1 MSTETVQNIVVAP
14 VTTPVTV
21 PINHGEKPEK
31 FNGTEFKRWQQ
42 KMLFYLTT
50 LNLAKFLYED
60 APTLNEN
67 ESDKQVVAA
76 IDAWKHAD
84 FLCKNYILNG
94 LDNTL
99 YNVYSQIKTARE
111 LWDSLDKK
119 YKTEDAGTKKFIE
132 GMTLSESF
140 QVATI
145 IEKLPSS
152 WKEFKNYLKHKRKEM
167 KLEDLIVR
175 LRIEED
181 NRTSEKAMWNQ
192 TIESKANVVEHN
204 NKNKKRKH
212 FGQEFGQGSNQDTKG
227 GHAKRFKGKC
237 FICDKPGHRAKDCRK
252 RNDQGNKKT
261 FQANISEVGTLSKDV
276 SDINLSAVVSE
287 VNLVGDT
294 KEWWVD
300 TGATRHICSDKNM
313 FSKYHSVEHGEQ
325 LFMGNS
331 STARVEGKGK
341 VILKMT
347 SGKELTLND
356 VLHVPDI
363 RKNLVSGS
371 LLKQEWV

>member
-1 MSTETVQNIVVAP
+1 MSIEKVQNIVVAP

-21 PINHGEKPEK
+21 PINHGEKLEK

-67 ESDKQVVAA
+67 ENDKQVVAA
-76 IDAWKHAD
+76 RDAWKHAD
-84 FLCKNYILNG
+84 FL
-94 LDNTL
+94 
-99 YNVYSQIKTARE
+99 
-111 LWDSLDKK
+111 
-119 YKTEDAGTKKFIE
+119 F
-132 GMTLSESF
+132 
-140 QVATI
+140 ATI

-204 NKNKKRKH
+204 NKNKKRRH

-237 FICDKPGHRAKDCRK
+237 FICDKPGHRAKDCHK

-276 SDINLSAVVSE
+276 SNINLSAVVSE

-294 KEWWVD
+294 KECKD
-300 TGATRHICSDKNM
+300 EAYKLIIHYENE
-313 FSKYHSVEHGEQ
+313 VE
-325 LFMGNS
+325 N
-331 STARVEGKGK
+331 K
-341 VILKMT
+341 VLC
-347 SGKELTLND
+347 
-356 VLHVPDI
+356 
-363 RKNLVSGS
+363 
-371 LLKQEWV
+371 

>member
-1 MSTETVQNIVVAP
+1 MAT
-14 VTTPVTV
+14 
-21 PINHGEKPEK
+21 
-31 FNGTEFKRWQQ
+31 

-67 ESDKQVVAA
+67 ESDRQVVAAIDAWKHADFLCKNYILNGLDNTLYTLNENESDRQVVAA

-119 YKTEDAGTKKFIE
+119 YKTEDVGTKKFIVGRFLDYKMLDSKTVIHQVQELQLILHEIHAE

-181 NRTSEKAMWNQ
+181 NRTSKKAMWNQ

-212 FGQEFGQGSNQDTKG
+212 FGQ
-227 GHAKRFKGKC
+227 
-237 FICDKPGHRAKDCRK
+237 
-252 RNDQGNKKT
+252 
-261 FQANISEVGTLSKDV
+261 
-276 SDINLSAVVSE
+276 
-287 VNLVGDT
+287 
-294 KEWWVD
+294 
-300 TGATRHICSDKNM
+300 
-313 FSKYHSVEHGEQ
+313 
-325 LFMGNS
+325 
-331 STARVEGKGK
+331 
-341 VILKMT
+341 
-347 SGKELTLND
+347 
-356 VLHVPDI
+356 
-363 RKNLVSGS
+363 
-371 LLKQEWV
+371 